1 MDEKEWVTITQAEKS
16 TGIPDRTIRRYIAQH
31 GHHLNTKK
39 NHRTYLIHR
48 NAVEILARIRD
59 HYAHGGNAEQVE
71 EVLSEASVPMMITVS
86 PEDPPQVNLVEALST
101 LRQKLGDSL
110 TLIGSEQ
117 HQIRKEME
125 FLREELLEKLDRQET
140 LAREME
146 RERNRMLDFRDKELV
161 MAIRKSLDTK
171 RQPWWRKKL
180 SRQA

>member
-1 MDEKEWVTITQAEKS
+1 MDDEEWVTITEAEKS
-16 TGIPDRTIRRYIAQH
+16 TGIPDRTIRRYLAQH

-39 NHRTYLIHR
+39 NRRTYLIHR
-48 NAVEILARIRD
+48 NTVEVLTRIRD
-59 HYAHGGNAEQVE
+59 HYARGRNAEQVE
-71 EVLSEASVPMMITVS
+71 EVLAQGGVPMVIAAQ
-86 PEDPPQVNLVEALST
+86 DPPQVSLVEALST

-161 MAIRKSLDTK
+161 MAIRKLLDTK